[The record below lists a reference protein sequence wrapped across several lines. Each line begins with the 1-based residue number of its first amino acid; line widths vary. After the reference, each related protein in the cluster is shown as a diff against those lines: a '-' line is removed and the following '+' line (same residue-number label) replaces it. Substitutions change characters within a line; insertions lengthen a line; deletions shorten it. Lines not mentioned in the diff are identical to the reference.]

1 MLGTYSY
8 HEIIKKTVVGFGTLF
23 NNIELRR
30 VASGKTEVMKVPLA
44 YGPRQKFLQRLNQVG
59 LDKRSTQITLP
70 RISFEIQGFN
80 YDATRKVSPTQ
91 YIRSTQAD
99 GKEFKSFMPIPY
111 NLNFELA
118 IMAKNQD
125 DGLQILEQILPF
137 FQPSFNLTLNL
148 VPTMDEKR
156 DYPVTLTSI
165 DYEDVYEGDY
175 DTRRTL
181 VYTLQFVAKTYL
193 YGPVQ
198 DKSGEVIKKAI
209 LDYSTKQELAP
220 NAPREIR
227 YQVTPDPETADA
239 DDNFGFNE
247 LTSEFVDSKQW
258 NPTTG
263 QDEAV

>member
-91 YIRSTQAD
+91 YIRNTQAD

>member
-30 VASGKTEVMKVPLA
+30 VTSGKTEVMKVPLA

-59 LDKRSTQITLP
+59 LNKTTTQITLP

-91 YIRSTQAD
+91 YIRNTQAD

-125 DGLQILEQILPF
+125 DGLQILEQILPV
-137 FQPSFNLTLNL
+137 FQPSFNITLNL
-148 VPTMDEKR
+148 VPTMDEKK
-156 DYPVTLTSI
+156 DYPVTLVSI

-209 LDYSTKQELAP
+209 VDYSTKQELAP

-227 YQVTPDPETADA
+227 YQVTPDPITADA
-239 DDNFGFNE
+239 DDDFGFNE
-247 LTSEFVDSKQW
+247 LTSEYVDSKQW